1 MKKKN
6 LFFMSTA
13 LLFPTLLNLVSCNDN
28 SKISIPDAISGK
40 DTLIAEIKDTP
51 NRVDA
56 KTAIFASLGKLSQA
70 STYKKNSISKIESNK
85 GVINYTQNATC
96 EMIKNNDEYYV
107 DSISK
112 SAFVNMEH
120 EAFYKNN
127 KVAYRNEK
135 GEIKNTT
142 YTNYLNVY
150 GVTPEKLL
158 SGQIFNQ
165 DTILF
170 AKLDNYTS
178 NEFTYTIVLDKNKSN
193 ELLKYQIKEF
203 GSLNSHP
210 SFVDNT
216 EFTLKIKSDYTPI
229 SYSYSTIYNISIPVL
244 GDLTCTE
251 TTSAMFTDFNKGVN
265 IVDSVS
271 FNKAI
276 NEEPTTITPSINEE
290 SNKNVETVLKALL
303 NYNLKQGIAIA
314 GDVTIKDNVSIP
326 LRINGRINMDKI
338 LSKDLSKAF
347 DLTLKLANNLT
358 ITYHENNLYVN
369 CLNNKYAF
377 ALTSLNTEI
386 PSIKDININ
395 DFITIN
401 KDKDV
406 EGLYE
411 IKLAD
416 SINSLI
422 FEALNGSGII
432 KIDNKDDLD
441 ISFLLYIYN
450 NQINSL
456 KAKVNVNDT
465 NYLSTDFIIGNDI
478 YVLEDLSSYKNEILK
493 SFNVNIVLSSLEE
506 ILDGTVTLA
515 YNTLNANPL
524 DALTLQIDI
533 RLTDNVKG
541 LLSLASA
548 FSSDIPEWLNPLA
561 SADEISLLLKNGKL
575 YVLSIEGDNT
585 TFFNELKNLNN
596 LTNTYALDLGI
607 SITDILP
614 SLPNL
619 FDVSFIQGNLSIN
632 LNESLLPLINS
643 DFLWGGINEKLLDAM
658 GLQGTLVGAILGLY
672 KPLSDIRIDIPL
684 LSDDSSLFTFTVEVY
699 NLDANDVFNEALT
712 YDVTNFL
719 TIEATRNDATD
730 YTFSYDLNKLA
741 ENEAVAK
748 EIREKITNLKNSFA
762 LTDEYLAEV
771 NSLKAEYEG
780 LSDEVKLLVYNANVK
795 SFFTSTFV
803 CDSLIKKYNTEI
815 SAVDKFATD
824 CVNESKKLTTI
835 NNTYNKFTSSQLNYL
850 TSKYSEQLNTYIQR
864 RLVDEA
870 SKVKEI
876 TDAINNLEIK
886 DLSTLDNES
895 LYNYLLEL
903 EKINK
908 NINSVVKGTINS
920 SAIEKFNGLL
930 NDTIDK
936 YVATYEQLAKNIV
949 EETKNL
955 QYSYKSVKELN
966 EYYNK
971 YENFYNTYCD
981 SLNSSSIASYL
992 NEYPSFTTNMYKV
1005 SYFLDY
1011 TSKGFKTAAVF
1022 ACENEIDNIL
1032 NNNYDEETL
1041 ASKLNDLKALFNQVN
1056 VENIKNYN
1064 DIVPLL
1070 EKYA

>member
-6 LFFMSTA
+6 LILMSTA
-13 LLFPTLLNLVSCNDN
+13 LLFPTLLNLVSCNN
-28 SKISIPDAISGK
+28 NNKVSIPDAISGK
-40 DTLIAEIKDTP
+40 DTLIEKINDAP

-56 KTAIFASLGKLSQA
+56 KTAIFAALGKLNQA
-70 STYKKNSISKIESNK
+70 STYKKNSTSKIESNK

-120 EAFYKNN
+120 EAFYKND
-127 KVAYRNEK
+127 KIAYRNEK
-135 GEIKNTT
+135 GEIKNST

-150 GVTPEKLL
+150 GITPEKLL

-165 DTILF
+165 DTILY
-170 AKLDNYTS
+170 AKLDNYT
-178 NEFTYTIVLDKNKSN
+178 NDEFTYTIVLDKNKAN

-203 GSLNSHP
+203 GSLNSYP

-216 EFTLKIKSDYTPI
+216 EFTLKIKGDYTPI
-229 SYSYSTIYNISIPVL
+229 SYSYSTIYNISLPVL

-251 TTSAMFTDFNKGVN
+251 VTSAVFTDFNKIVS
-265 IVDSVS
+265 IVDSAS

-276 NEEPTTITPSINEE
+276 NEEPTTITPSVNEE
-290 SNKNVETVLKALL
+290 SNKNVEAVFKALL

-314 GDVTIKDNVSIP
+314 GDVIVKDNVSIP
-326 LRINGRINMDKI
+326 LRINGRVNMDKI
-338 LSKDLSKAF
+338 LNNDLTNAF

-377 ALTSLNTEI
+377 ALNAFENEM
-386 PSIKDININ
+386 PSIKDIDIN

-411 IKLAD
+411 VKLTD
-416 SINSLI
+416 NINSLI

-432 KIDNKDDLD
+432 QIDNKDDLD

-465 NYLSTDFIIGNDI
+465 SYLSTDFIIGSDI

-493 SFNVNIVLSSLEE
+493 SFNVNIAFSTIEE
-506 ILDGTVTLA
+506 LLDGTVTLA
-515 YNTLNANPL
+515 YDTLNANPL
-524 DALTLQIDI
+524 EALTLQMDI

-561 SADEISLLLKNGKL
+561 SADEISILLKKGKL
-575 YVLSIEGDNT
+575 YALSVENDNT
-585 TFFNELKNLNN
+585 TFFNELKDLSNLAS
-596 LTNTYALDLGI
+596 TQALDLGI

-614 SLPNL
+614 SLPYF
-619 FDVSFIQGNLSIN
+619 FDVSFIQGSLSIN

-643 DFLWGGINEKLLDAM
+643 DFLWGGIDEKLIDTM
-658 GLQGTLVGAILGLY
+658 GLQGTLISAILGLY

-684 LSDDSSLFTFTVEVY
+684 LSDDSSLFTFVVEVY
-699 NLDANDVFNEALT
+699 ELEATDVFNEALS
-712 YDVTNFL
+712 YDVTDFL
-719 TIEATRNDATD
+719 KIEATSNDASD
-730 YTFSYDLNKLA
+730 YKFTYNLNKLIK
-741 ENEAVAK
+741 NEKTAK

-762 LTDEYLAEV
+762 LTDEYLAAV
-771 NSLKAEYEG
+771 NSLKAEYDN
-780 LSDEVKLLVYNANVK
+780 LSEEVKLLVYNSNVK
-795 SFFTSTFV
+795 EFFTSTFV
-803 CDSLIKKYNTEI
+803 CDYLINQYNTEI
-815 SAVDKFATD
+815 KAVDKFATD
-824 CVNESKKLTTI
+824 CVDESKKLTTL
-835 NNTYNKFTSSQLNYL
+835 NNTYKNFTNSQLNYL

-876 TDAINNLEIK
+876 TDTINNLEVK
-886 DLSTLDNES
+886 DLATLDNEG

-908 NINSVVKGTINS
+908 NANSVMKGSINSNT
-920 SAIEKFNGLL
+920 IEKFDSLL
-930 NDTIDK
+930 NDVVNK
-936 YVATYEQLAKNIV
+936 YVTTYEQLAKDIV

-955 QYSYKSVKELN
+955 QYSYKSIKELN

-971 YENFYNTYCD
+971 YENFYDTYCD
-981 SLNSSSIASYL
+981 SLNSTSIASYL
-992 NEYPSFTTNMYKV
+992 AEYSSFTTNMYKV

-1011 TSKGFKTAAVF
+1011 TSKGFKTAAVQ
-1022 ACENEIDNIL
+1022 ACENEIDDIL
-1032 NNNYDEETL
+1032 NNKYDEETL
-1041 ASKLNDLKALFNQVN
+1041 TNKLNDLKTLFNQVN

-1064 DIVPLL
+1064 DILPLI

>member
-6 LFFMSTA
+6 LILMSTA

-28 SKISIPDAISGK
+28 NKVSIPDVISGK
-40 DTLIAEIKDTP
+40 DTLIAEIKEAP

-56 KTAIFASLGKLSQA
+56 KTAVFATLGKLNQTT
-70 STYKKNSISKIESNK
+70 TYKKNSTSKIESNK

-120 EAFYKNN
+120 ESFYKND
-127 KVAYRNEK
+127 KIAYRNEK

-142 YTNYLNVY
+142 YSNYLNVY
-150 GVTPEKLL
+150 GITPEKLL

-165 DTILF
+165 DTILY
-170 AKLDNYTS
+170 AKLDNYT
-178 NEFTYTIVLDKNKSN
+178 NDEFTYTIVLDKNKAN

-203 GSLNSHP
+203 GSLNSYP

-216 EFTLKIKSDYTPI
+216 EFTLKIKGDYTPI
-229 SYSYSTIYNISIPVL
+229 SYSYSTVYNISIPVL

-251 TTSAMFTDFNKGVN
+251 TTSAVFTDFNKN
-265 IVDSVS
+265 IAIVDSTS

-276 NEEPTTITPSINEE
+276 NEEPTTITPSVNED
-290 SNKNVETVLKALL
+290 SNKNVEAVFKALL

-314 GDVTIKDNVSIP
+314 GDVTVKDNVSIP
-326 LRINGRINMDKI
+326 LRINGRVNMDKI
-338 LSKDLSKAF
+338 LSKDLANAF

-369 CLNNKYAF
+369 CLNNKYVF
-377 ALTSLNTEI
+377 ALNALNTEM
-386 PSIKDININ
+386 PSIKDIDIN

-416 SINSLI
+416 NINSLI

-432 KIDNKDDLD
+432 EIDKKEDLD

-465 NYLSTDFIIGNDI
+465 NYLSTDFIIGSDI
-478 YVLEDLSSYKNEILK
+478 YVLEDLSSYKNEIIK
-493 SFNVNIVLSSLEE
+493 SFNVNVAFSSLEE
-506 ILDGTVTLA
+506 ILNGSITLA
-515 YNTLNANPL
+515 YDTLNANPL
-524 DALTLQIDI
+524 NALTLQMDI
-533 RLTDNVKG
+533 RLTDNVKS
-541 LLSLASA
+541 LLSMASA
-548 FSSDIPEWLNPLA
+548 FSSEIPEWLNPLS
-561 SADEISLLLKNGKL
+561 SADEISILLKNGKL
-575 YVLSIEGDNT
+575 YALSIEGDNT
-585 TFFNELKNLNN
+585 TFFNELKDLNS
-596 LTNTYALDLGI
+596 LTSTQSLDLGI

-614 SLPNL
+614 SLPYL
-619 FDVSFIQGNLSIN
+619 FDVSFIQGNLSIK

-643 DFLWGGINEKLLDAM
+643 DFLWGGISEKLLDSV
-658 GLQGTLVGAILGLY
+658 GLQGTLINAILGLY

-684 LSDDSSLFTFTVEVY
+684 LSDDPSLFTFVVEVY
-699 NLDANDVFNEALT
+699 ELDATDVFNEALT
-712 YDVTNFL
+712 YNVTNL
-719 TIEATRNDATD
+719 LKIEATSNDISD
-730 YTFSYDLNKLA
+730 YKFTYNLNKLQK
-741 ENEAVAK
+741 NEKTAK
-748 EIREKITNLKNSFA
+748 EIRDKITNLKNSFA
-762 LTDEYLAEV
+762 LTEEYLNEV
-771 NSLKAEYEG
+771 NSLKSEYEN
-780 LSDEVKLLVYNANVK
+780 LSDDVKLLVYNSSVK
-795 SFFTSTFV
+795 SFFSSTFV
-803 CDSLIKKYNTEI
+803 CDYLIKQYNNEI
-815 SAVDKFATD
+815 NAVDKFATD
-824 CVNESKKLTTI
+824 CVNESKKLTTL
-835 NNTYNKFTSSQLNYL
+835 NNTYKKFTNSQLNYL

-876 TDAINNLEIK
+876 TDSINNLEVK

-908 NINSVVKGTINS
+908 NINGVVKGSINSNSMDKFNSILTDTIN
-920 SAIEKFNGLL
+920 E
-930 NDTIDK
+930 
-936 YVATYEQLAKNIV
+936 YVTTYEQLAKDIV

-992 NEYPSFTTNMYKV
+992 AEYSSFTTNMYKV

-1011 TSKGFKTAAVF
+1011 TSKGFKTAAVQ
-1022 ACENEIDNIL
+1022 ACENEIDDIL

-1041 ASKLNDLKALFNQVN
+1041 TSKLDDLKALFNQVN
-1056 VENIKNYN
+1056 TDNIKNYN

>member
-6 LFFMSTA
+6 LIFMSTA

-28 SKISIPDAISGK
+28 NKVSVPDVISGK
-40 DTLIAEIKDTP
+40 DTLITEIKDAP

-56 KTAIFASLGKLSQA
+56 KTAIFASLGKLNQA
-70 STYKKNSISKIESNK
+70 STYKKNSTSKIESNK
-85 GVINYTQNATC
+85 GVINYKQNATC

-120 EAFYKNN
+120 EAFYKND
-127 KVAYRNEK
+127 KIAYRNEK
-135 GEIKNTT
+135 GEIKNAT

-150 GVTPEKLL
+150 GITPEKLL

-165 DTILF
+165 DTILY
-170 AKLDNYTS
+170 AKLDNYT
-178 NEFTYTIVLDKNKSN
+178 NDEFTYTIVLDKSKAN

-203 GSLNSHP
+203 GSLNSYP

-229 SYSYSTIYNISIPVL
+229 SYSYSTIYNISLPVL

-251 TTSAMFTDFNKGVN
+251 TTSAVFTDFNKIVS
-265 IVDSVS
+265 IVDSAS

-326 LRINGRINMDKI
+326 LRINGRVNMDKI

-377 ALTSLNTEI
+377 ALNAFEAEM
-386 PSIKDININ
+386 PSIKDIDIN

-416 SINSLI
+416 SINSLL

-456 KAKVNVNDT
+456 KAKVNDT

-478 YVLEDLSSYKNEILK
+478 YVLDDLSSYKNEILK
-493 SFNVNIVLSSLEE
+493 SFNVNIAFSSLEE
-506 ILDGTVTLA
+506 ILDGSVTLA

-533 RLTDNVKG
+533 RLTDNIKS
-541 LLSLASA
+541 LLSMASA
-548 FSSDIPEWLNPLA
+548 FSSDIPEWLNPL
-561 SADEISLLLKNGKL
+561 SSSDIISILLKNGKL
-575 YVLSIEGDNT
+575 YALSMKDNNT
-585 TFFNELKNLNN
+585 TFFNELKDLNN
-596 LTNTYALDLGI
+596 LTNAYALDLGI

-614 SLPNL
+614 SIPYL
-619 FDVSFIQGNLSIN
+619 FDVSFIQGNLSIK

-643 DFLWGGINEKLLDAM
+643 DFLWGGISEKLLDSI
-658 GLQGTLVGAILGLY
+658 GLQGTLINAILGLY

-684 LSDDSSLFTFTVEVY
+684 LSDDSSLFTFVVEVY
-699 NLDANDVFNEALT
+699 ELDATDVFNDALT
-712 YDVTNFL
+712 YDVTNL
-719 TIEATRNDATD
+719 LKIEATSNDISD
-730 YTFSYDLNKLA
+730 YKFTYNLNKLQK
-741 ENEAVAK
+741 NEKTAK

-762 LTDEYLAEV
+762 LTEEYLNEV
-771 NSLKAEYEG
+771 NNLKSEYES
-780 LSDEVKLLVYNANVK
+780 LSDDVKLLVYNSSVK
-795 SFFTSTFV
+795 SFFFSTFV
-803 CDSLIKKYNTEI
+803 CDYLIKQYNNEI
-815 SAVDKFATD
+815 NAVDKFATD
-824 CVNESKKLTTI
+824 CVNESKKLTTL
-835 NNTYNKFTSSQLNYL
+835 NNTYNKFTNSQLNYL

-876 TDAINNLEIK
+876 TDSINNLEVK

-908 NINSVVKGTINS
+908 SINGVVKGSINSNSMDKFNSILTDTIN
-920 SAIEKFNGLL
+920 E
-930 NDTIDK
+930 
-936 YVATYEQLAKNIV
+936 YVTTYEQLAKDIV

-1005 SYFLDY
+1005 SYFLNY
-1011 TSKGFKTAAVF
+1011 TSKGFKTAAVY
-1022 ACENEIDNIL
+1022 ACENEIDDIL

-1041 ASKLNDLKALFNQVN
+1041 ASKLNDLKTLFNQVN

-1064 DIVPLL
+1064 DIVHLL
-1070 EKYA
+1070 EKYD

>member
-56 KTAIFASLGKLSQA
+56 KTAIFAAIGKLNQA
-70 STYKKNSISKIESNK
+70 TTYKKNSTSKVESNK

-120 EAFYKNN
+120 EAFYKND

-158 SGQIFNQ
+158 SGQVFNQ
-165 DTILF
+165 DTILY
-170 AKLDNYTS
+170 AKLDNYT
-178 NEFTYTIVLDKNKSN
+178 NDEFTYTIVLDKNKAN

-203 GSLNSHP
+203 GSLNSYP

-216 EFTLKIKSDYTPI
+216 EFTLKIKGDYTPI

-251 TTSAMFTDFNKGVN
+251 TTSAVFTEFNKIVS
-265 IVDSVS
+265 IVDSS
-271 FNKAI
+271 LFNKAI
-276 NEEPTTITPSINEE
+276 NETPSTINPSVNDE
-290 SNKNVETVLKALL
+290 SNKNFEAIFKALL

-326 LRINGRINMDKI
+326 LRINGKVNMDKV
-338 LSKDLSKAF
+338 LSKDLANAF

-377 ALTSLNTEI
+377 ALNTFEGQM
-386 PSIKDININ
+386 PSIKDIDIN

-411 IKLAD
+411 IKLTD
-416 SINSLI
+416 NINSLI
-422 FEALNGSGII
+422 FEALNGTGII
-432 KIDNKDDLD
+432 TIDNKEDLD

-456 KAKVNVNDT
+456 KTNFSVNNQ

-493 SFNVNIVLSSLEE
+493 SFNVNIALSSLEE

-524 DALTLQIDI
+524 EALTLQMDI
-533 RLTDNVKG
+533 RLTSNIKG
-541 LLSLASA
+541 LLSMASA

-561 SADEISLLLKNGKL
+561 DADEISLFLRNGKL
-575 YVLSIEGDNT
+575 YALSTKDDNK
-585 TFFNELKNLNN
+585 TFFNELKDLNN
-596 LTNTYALDLGI
+596 LASTQALDLDI
-607 SITDILP
+607 SISDILP

-684 LSDDSSLFTFTVEVY
+684 LNDDSSLFTFTVKVY

-741 ENEAVAK
+741 ENEAAAK
-748 EIREKITNLKNSFA
+748 ETREKITNLKNSFA

-803 CDSLIKKYNTEI
+803 GDSLIKQYNTEI
-815 SAVDKFATD
+815 KEVDKFATD
-824 CVNESKKLTTI
+824 CVNESKKLI
-835 NNTYNKFTSSQLNYL
+835 ALNNTYNKFTSSQLNYL
-850 TSKYSEQLNTYIQR
+850 TCKYSEQLNTYIQR

-908 NINSVVKGTINS
+908 DINSVVKGTINS
-920 SAIEKFNGLL
+920 NSMDKFNNILT
-930 NDTIDK
+930 DTINE
-936 YVATYEQLAKNIV
+936 YVTTYEQLAKNIV
-949 EETKNL
+949 IETKNL

-966 EYYNK
+966 EYYSK
-971 YENFYNTYCD
+971 YEGFYDTYCD

-992 NEYPSFTTNMYKV
+992 TEYSSFTTNMYKV
-1005 SYFLDY
+1005 SYFLNY

-1022 ACENEIDNIL
+1022 TCENEIDDIL

-1041 ASKLNDLKALFNQVN
+1041 TSKLNDLKVLFNQVN
-1056 VENIKNYN
+1056 VDNIKNYN

>member
-6 LFFMSTA
+6 LILMSTA
-13 LLFPTLLNLVSCNDN
+13 LLFPTLLNLVACKDN
-28 SKISIPDAISGK
+28 NKVSVPDVISGK
-40 DTLIAEIKDTP
+40 DTLITEIKDEP

-203 GSLNSHP
+203 GGLNSYP

-216 EFTLKIKSDYTPI
+216 EFTLKINGDYTPI
-229 SYSYSTIYNISIPVL
+229 SYSYSTIYKISIQVL
-244 GDLTCTE
+244 GDLICTE
-251 TTSAMFTDFNKGVN
+251 TTNAMFTDFNKGVN

-276 NEEPTTITPSINEE
+276 NENPTTITPSVNDE
-290 SNKNVETVLKALL
+290 SNKNFEAIFKALL

-401 KDKDV
+401 KDTDV

-416 SINSLI
+416 SINSLL

-432 KIDNKDDLD
+432 KIDKKEDLD
-441 ISFLLYIYN
+441 ISILLYIYN

-478 YVLEDLSSYKNEILK
+478 YVLEDLSSYKNEIIK
-493 SFNVNIVLSSLEE
+493 RFNVNVAFSSLEE
-506 ILDGTVTLA
+506 ILNGSITLA
-515 YNTLNANPL
+515 YDTLNANPL
-524 DALTLQIDI
+524 AALTLQMDI

-541 LLSLASA
+541 LLSMASA
-548 FSSDIPEWLNPLA
+548 FSSDIPEWLNPL
-561 SADEISLLLKNGKL
+561 SSSDIISILLKNGKL
-575 YVLSIEGDNT
+575 YALSMKDNNT
-585 TFFNELKNLNN
+585 TFFNELKNLNT
-596 LTNTYALDLGI
+596 LTTNQSLDLGI

-614 SLPNL
+614 SLPYL
-619 FDVSFIQGNLSIN
+619 FDVSFIQGNLSIK

-643 DFLWGGINEKLLDAM
+643 DFLLGGISEKLLDSF
-658 GLQGTLVGAILGLY
+658 GLQGTLINTILGLY
-672 KPLSDIRIDIPL
+672 KPLSNIRIDIPL
-684 LSDDSSLFTFTVEVY
+684 LSDDSSLFTFVVEVY
-699 NLDANDVFNEALT
+699 ELEATDVFNEALA
-712 YDVTNFL
+712 YDVTNL
-719 TIEATRNDATD
+719 LKIEATSNDATD
-730 YTFSYDLNKLA
+730 YTFSYDLNKLQ
-741 ENEAVAK
+741 ENEKIAK
-748 EIREKITNLKNSFA
+748 KIREKIANLKNSFA
-762 LTDEYLAEV
+762 LTDEYLTEV
-771 NSLKAEYEG
+771 NNLKSEYES
-780 LSDEVKLLVYNANVK
+780 LSDDVKLLVYNSSVK
-795 SFFTSTFV
+795 SFFSSTFV
-803 CDSLIKKYNTEI
+803 GDYLIKQYNTEI
-815 SAVDKFATD
+815 KEVDKFATD
-824 CVNESKKLTTI
+824 CVNESKKLMAL
-835 NNTYNKFTSSQLNYL
+835 NNTYNKFTNSQLNYL
-850 TSKYSEQLNTYIQR
+850 TCKYSEQLNTYIQR

-920 SAIEKFNGLL
+920 SAIEKFNSLL

-936 YVATYEQLAKNIV
+936 YVTTYEQLAKNIV
-949 EETKNL
+949 IETKNL
-955 QYSYKSVKELN
+955 QYHYKSIKELN

-971 YENFYNTYCD
+971 HENFYDTYCD

-992 NEYPSFTTNMYKV
+992 AKYSSFTTNMYKV
-1005 SYFLDY
+1005 SYFLNY

-1056 VENIKNYN
+1056 VDNIKNYN

>member
-6 LFFMSTA
+6 LIFMSTA

-28 SKISIPDAISGK
+28 NKVSVPDVISGK
-40 DTLIAEIKDTP
+40 DTLITEIKDAP

-56 KTAIFASLGKLSQA
+56 KTAIFASLGKLNQA
-70 STYKKNSISKIESNK
+70 STYKKNSTSKIESNK
-85 GVINYTQNATC
+85 GVINYKQNATC

-120 EAFYKNN
+120 EAFYKND
-127 KVAYRNEK
+127 KIAYRNEK
-135 GEIKNTT
+135 GEIKNAT

-150 GVTPEKLL
+150 GITPEKLL

-165 DTILF
+165 DTILY
-170 AKLDNYTS
+170 AKLDNYT
-178 NEFTYTIVLDKNKSN
+178 NDEFTYTIVLDKSKAN

-203 GSLNSHP
+203 GSLNSYP

-229 SYSYSTIYNISIPVL
+229 SYSYSTIYNISLPVL

-251 TTSAMFTDFNKGVN
+251 TTSAVFTDFNKIVS
-265 IVDSVS
+265 IVDSAS

-326 LRINGRINMDKI
+326 LRINGRVNMDKI

-377 ALTSLNTEI
+377 ALNAFEAEM
-386 PSIKDININ
+386 PSIKDIDIN

-478 YVLEDLSSYKNEILK
+478 YVLDDLSSYKNEIIK
-493 SFNVNIVLSSLEE
+493 SFNVNIAFSSLEE
-506 ILDGTVTLA
+506 ILDGSVTLA

-533 RLTDNVKG
+533 RLTDNVKS
-541 LLSLASA
+541 LLSMASA

-561 SADEISLLLKNGKL
+561 SAYEISLLLKNGKL
-575 YVLSIEGDNT
+575 YVLSIEGDNI
-585 TFFNELKNLNN
+585 TFFNELKDLNS
-596 LTNTYALDLGI
+596 LTSTQSLDLGI

-614 SLPNL
+614 SIPYL
-619 FDVSFIQGNLSIN
+619 FDVSFIQGNLSIK

-643 DFLWGGINEKLLDAM
+643 DFLWGGISEKLLDSI
-658 GLQGTLVGAILGLY
+658 GLQGTLINAILGLY

-684 LSDDSSLFTFTVEVY
+684 LSDDSSLFTFVVEVY
-699 NLDANDVFNEALT
+699 ELDATDVFNDALT
-712 YDVTNFL
+712 YDVTNL
-719 TIEATRNDATD
+719 LKIEATSNDISD
-730 YTFSYDLNKLA
+730 YKFTYNLNKLQK
-741 ENEAVAK
+741 NEKTAK
-748 EIREKITNLKNSFA
+748 EIREKITNLKNNFA
-762 LTDEYLAEV
+762 LTDEYLTEV
-771 NSLKAEYEG
+771 NNLKSEYES
-780 LSDEVKLLVYNANVK
+780 LSDDVKLLVYNSSVK
-795 SFFTSTFV
+795 SFFSSTFV
-803 CDSLIKKYNTEI
+803 CDYLIKQYNNEI
-815 SAVDKFATD
+815 NAVDKFATD
-824 CVNESKKLTTI
+824 CVNESKKLTTL
-835 NNTYNKFTSSQLNYL
+835 NNTYNKFTNSQLNYL

-876 TDAINNLEIK
+876 TDSINNLEVK

-908 NINSVVKGTINS
+908 SINGVVKGSINSNSMDKFNSILTDTIN
-920 SAIEKFNGLL
+920 E
-930 NDTIDK
+930 
-936 YVATYEQLAKNIV
+936 YVTTYEQLAKDIV

-1005 SYFLDY
+1005 SYFLNY
-1011 TSKGFKTAAVF
+1011 TSKGFKTAAVY
-1022 ACENEIDNIL
+1022 ACENEIDDIL

-1041 ASKLNDLKALFNQVN
+1041 ASKLNDLKTLFNQVN

-1064 DIVPLL
+1064 DIVHLL
-1070 EKYA
+1070 EKYD

>member
-6 LFFMSTA
+6 LILMSTA
-13 LLFPTLLNLVSCNDN
+13 LLFLTLPNLVACNDN
-28 SKISIPDAISGK
+28 NKVSVPDVISGK
-40 DTLIAEIKDTP
+40 DTLITEIKDAP

-120 EAFYKNN
+120 EAFYKND
-127 KVAYRNEK
+127 KIAYRSEK
-135 GEIKNTT
+135 GEIKNAT

-150 GVTPEKLL
+150 GITPEKLL

-165 DTILF
+165 DTILY
-170 AKLDNYTS
+170 AKLDNYT
-178 NEFTYTIVLDKNKSN
+178 NDEFTYTIVLDKSKAN

-203 GSLNSHP
+203 GSLNSYP

-229 SYSYSTIYNISIPVL
+229 SYSYSTIYNISLPVL

-251 TTSAMFTDFNKGVN
+251 TTSAVFTEFNKIVS
-265 IVDSVS
+265 IVDSS
-271 FNKAI
+271 LFNKAI
-276 NEEPTTITPSINEE
+276 NENPTTITPSVNDE
-290 SNKNVETVLKALL
+290 SNKNFEAIFKALL

-314 GDVTIKDNVSIP
+314 GDITIKDNVSIP

-377 ALTSLNTEI
+377 ALNAFEAEM
-386 PSIKDININ
+386 PSIKDIDIN

-478 YVLEDLSSYKNEILK
+478 YVLDDLSSYKNEILK
-493 SFNVNIVLSSLEE
+493 SFNVNIAFSSLEE
-506 ILDGTVTLA
+506 ILDGSVILA

-533 RLTDNVKG
+533 RLTDNIKS
-541 LLSLASA
+541 LLSMASA

-561 SADEISLLLKNGKL
+561 SAYEISLLLKNGKL

-585 TFFNELKNLNN
+585 TFFNELKDLSN

-614 SLPNL
+614 SIPYL
-619 FDVSFIQGNLSIN
+619 FDVSFIQGNLSIK

-643 DFLWGGINEKLLDAM
+643 DFLWGGISEKLLDSI
-658 GLQGTLVGAILGLY
+658 GLQGTLINAILGLY

-684 LSDDSSLFTFTVEVY
+684 LSDDSSLFTFVVEVY
-699 NLDANDVFNEALT
+699 ELDATDVFNEALA
-712 YDVTNFL
+712 YDVTNL
-719 TIEATRNDATD
+719 LKIEATSNDATD
-730 YTFSYDLNKLA
+730 YTFSYDLNKLQ
-741 ENEAVAK
+741 ENEKTAK
-748 EIREKITNLKNSFA
+748 EIREKITNLKNNFA
-762 LTDEYLAEV
+762 LTDEYLTEV
-771 NSLKAEYEG
+771 NNLKSEYES
-780 LSDEVKLLVYNANVK
+780 LSDDVKLLVYNSSVK
-795 SFFTSTFV
+795 SFFSSTFV
-803 CDSLIKKYNTEI
+803 CDYLIKQYNNEI
-815 SAVDKFATD
+815 NAVDKFATD
-824 CVNESKKLTTI
+824 CVNESKKLTTL
-835 NNTYNKFTSSQLNYL
+835 NNTYNKFTNSQLNYL
-850 TSKYSEQLNTYIQR
+850 TSKYSEQLNTYIQK

-876 TDAINNLEIK
+876 TDSINNLEVK

-908 NINSVVKGTINS
+908 SINGVVKGSINSNSMDKFNSILTDTIN
-920 SAIEKFNGLL
+920 E
-930 NDTIDK
+930 
-936 YVATYEQLAKNIV
+936 YVTTYEQLAKDIV

-1005 SYFLDY
+1005 SYFLNY
-1011 TSKGFKTAAVF
+1011 TSKGFKTAAVY
-1022 ACENEIDNIL
+1022 ACENEIDDIL

-1041 ASKLNDLKALFNQVN
+1041 ASKLNDLKTLFNQVN

-1070 EKYA
+1070 EKYD